1 MPHLNV
7 LDLSVFPAMS
17 KRHTALSRE
26 RGGLHVL
33 KQDEIWDAA
42 KDVWNTLPNC
52 KIASAYVSAYNIA
65 GEVIKEKG
73 DNTFLGKG
81 GLPSFGI
88 RKNYTET
95 NDGLVLKS
103 EQCNF

>member
-1 MPHLNV
+1 MLHLNV

-17 KRHTALSRE
+17 KRHKALSRE
-26 RGGLHVL
+26 QGKLHVL
-33 KQDEIWDAA
+33 KQDEIQDAA

-52 KIASAYVSAYNIA
+52 KIVSAYVSVYNIA
-65 GEVIKEKG
+65 GEVLKEKG

-81 GLPSFGI
+81 GLSSFDI

-95 NDGLVLKS
+95 IDGLVLKS
-103 EQCNF
+103 E

>member
-1 MPHLNV
+1 
-7 LDLSVFPAMS
+7 MS

-52 KIASAYVSAYNIA
+52 KIASAYVSAYNIS
-65 GEVIKEKG
+65 VVYH
-73 DNTFLGKG
+73 
-81 GLPSFGI
+81 
-88 RKNYTET
+88 R
-95 NDGLVLKS
+95 LVFERITRRQLMDLY
-103 EQCNF
+103 

>member
-1 MPHLNV
+1 
-7 LDLSVFPAMS
+7 MS

-65 GEVIKEKG
+65 GEVLKEKG
-73 DNTFLGKG
+73 DNTFLGKC

-95 NDGLVLKS
+95 IDGLVLKS
-103 EQCNF
+103 E